1 MGNKFNLVVRDTDRH
16 ALRRLADADGMSQ
29 AALLRSL
36 LRREARRRG
45 LLADVADTQSQKM
58 EEEHAT

>member
-1 MGNKFNLVVRDTDRH
+1 MTTRFVFTVMGPDRYAMR
-16 ALRRLADADGMSQ
+16 ALARADGVSQ
-29 AALLRSL
+29 AGLLRSL
-36 LRREARRRG
+36 LRREARLRG